1 MVGLQA
7 TVKRDNGQ
15 SELVPLFHE
24 QENVSGEVGYRS
36 LGLVAAFMFLRLY
49 RSRKGHSQGYRN
61 SESVC
66 MLRNHFQKNT
76 NQQIHEPDLGYRCE
90 PSSQEL

>member
-24 QENVSGEVGYRS
+24 QENVSGEVGYCL
-36 LGLVAAFMFLRLY
+36 LGLVVSWQ
-49 RSRKGHSQGYRN
+49 RSCSSACIDHEKD
-61 SESVC
+61 
-66 MLRNHFQKNT
+66 MLRGLET
-76 NQQIHEPDLGYRCE
+76 
-90 PSSQEL
+90 